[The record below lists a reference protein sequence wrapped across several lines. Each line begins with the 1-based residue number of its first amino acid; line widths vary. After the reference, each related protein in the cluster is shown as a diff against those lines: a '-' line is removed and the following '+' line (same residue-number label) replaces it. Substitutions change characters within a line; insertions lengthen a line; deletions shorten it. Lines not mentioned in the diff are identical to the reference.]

1 MTERMQDKSLYI
13 KTVGIREWGNKSAK
27 FNRYEAT
34 PYEALDKLFITYKID
49 KGDRLVD
56 FGCGRGRVIFYIHNR
71 FHIPVTGIEV
81 NDITFSEALENKKW
95 YRYNN
100 KDIRAP
106 IKLKSCLAQEYQI
119 NPSDNIFYF
128 FNPFK
133 IGIFK
138 AVVNNILASVK
149 EYERGVDIILYYP
162 MPEYKKFL
170 NEETP
175 FRLIDKIR
183 IPGAHDNME
192 KFLIYRI

>member
-81 NDITFSEALENKKW
+81 NDVTFSEALENKKW

-106 IKLKSCLAQEYQI
+106 IKLESCLPKSI
-119 NPSDNIFYF
+119 
-128 FNPFK
+128 K
-133 IGIFK
+133 
-138 AVVNNILASVK
+138 
-149 EYERGVDIILYYP
+149 
-162 MPEYKKFL
+162 
-170 NEETP
+170 
-175 FRLIDKIR
+175 
-183 IPGAHDNME
+183 
-192 KFLIYRI
+192 